1 MPTTA
6 TVPKVDEAAKAAS
19 PIPSPFERTRK
30 LNEELL
36 TVIPEMCIE
45 RARLVTQSYK
55 ETEGE
60 PMIIRRAK
68 ALDKVLREMTIFIQK
83 DQLIAGN
90 QASKLRFSPLFPE
103 TEAGYLEKEINIFA
117 QRDQDRVLV
126 PDHVRKELEEVIFP
140 YWRGKTI
147 EDIGLKTIPREI
159 VSLFRHKHPI
169 FSPDIHLTGSI
180 GHVIVDYESVLKNG
194 IKAHLA
200 VIEEK
205 LANIDMTHPD
215 AGDKYHFWTAEKIV
229 AKALIAWAKRYHE
242 YALELAETENDP
254 LWRGELLKIAERCA
268 WVPENPARDFR
279 EAVQSFWLIH
289 LPLYIEQNGLAVSPG
304 RLDRFLFPWFEK
316 DKAEGKITST
326 QAQELLECLWIKFT
340 EVMRCYD
347 FACAK
352 FYAGFSISEN
362 VVLGG
367 QDAKGN
373 DTTNELSYLM
383 LEAEKNTKLS
393 QPNLAVR
400 IHPNTPDDFLLKAV
414 EVIATGRSKP
424 ELFNDVVAVP
434 SLMACGVPMAEAR
447 DYSISGCVE
456 PVPPD
461 TNGMTNAAM
470 SNLPKALELAL
481 NNGRCRL
488 TGDRMGPETGDPR
501 TFTSFDQ
508 VMDAYQRQTA
518 YYVEKM
524 VAAINIIEKIHARE
538 MPLPYFSLVIN
549 DCIERGVDVTAGGA
563 RYNFTGPQGV
573 GLADV
578 GDSLA
583 AIKKLVFDDKAI
595 TMTELIDAL
604 DSDFD
609 GREDLRRRLI
619 NDAPKFSNDDDYVDL
634 LTKDAAA
641 VYCDEVSKYKNTRGG
656 QYRPGLY
663 SVSANV
669 PYGLNVGA
677 LPNGRKATTPL
688 ADGVSP
694 VHSSEK
700 NGPTAIMK
708 SVAKL
713 DHEKVTNGT
722 QLNMKFSP
730 QLLEGDKGKRH
741 LANLIRTFF
750 DLGGWHCQFNVVSA
764 DTLRAAQ
771 KHPDDYKWL
780 IIRVAGYSAFFLEL
794 DKGVQDDIID
804 RTEYSEI

>member
-1 MPTTA
+1 MSGIA
-6 TVPKVDEAAKAAS
+6 TVTKIEGTAEATS
-19 PIPSPFERTRK
+19 PIPSPFERTRR

-36 TVIPEMCIE
+36 TVVPEMCIE
-45 RARLVTQSYK
+45 RARIVTQSYM

-83 DQLIAGN
+83 DQLIVGN
-90 QASKLRFSPLFPE
+90 QASKLRFTPLFPE

-117 QRDQDRVLV
+117 KREQDRVIV
-126 PDHVRKELEEVIFP
+126 PKNVRNGLEEFIFP
-140 YWRGKTI
+140 YWRGRTI
-147 EDIGLKTIPREI
+147 EDIGLKAIPPDI

-194 IKAHLA
+194 IKGHLSK
-200 VIEEK
+200 INEK
-205 LANIDMTHPD
+205 LENVNLTDSD
-215 AGDKYHFWTAEKIV
+215 AGDKYHFWRAEKIV
-229 AKALIAWAKRYHE
+229 AEALIAWAKRYSAH
-242 YALELAETENDP
+242 ALELAKTESDP
-254 LWRGELLKIAERCA
+254 VWREELLKIAERCD

-279 EAVQSFWLIH
+279 EAIQSFWFVH
-289 LPLYIEQNGLAVSPG
+289 LPLFIEQNGLAVSPG
-304 RLDRFLFPWFEK
+304 RLDWFLWPWYEK
-316 DKAEGKITST
+316 DKAEGRITSE
-326 QAQELLECLWIKFT
+326 QAQEILECLWIKFT

-367 QDAKGN
+367 QDKMGN
-373 DTTNELSYLM
+373 DTTNELSFLM
-383 LEAEKNTKLS
+383 LGAEENTKLS

-400 IHPNTPDDFLLKAV
+400 VHPNTPDDFLLKAV
-414 EVIATGRSKP
+414 EVIASGRSKP
-424 ELFNDVVAVP
+424 ELFNDVVGIP
-434 SLMACGVPMAEAR
+434 SLMACGVPMEEAR
-447 DYSISGCVE
+447 VYSISGCVE
-456 PVPPD
+456 AVPPD
-461 TNGMTNAAM
+461 ANGMTNAAM
-470 SNLPKALELAL
+470 SNLAKALELAL
-481 NNGRCRL
+481 NDGRCRL
-488 TGDRMGPETGDPR
+488 TDDQMGPKTGDPKS
-501 TFTSFDQ
+501 FTSFDQ
-508 VMDAYQRQTA
+508 VMKAYRRQVA

-538 MPLPYFSLVIN
+538 MPLPYFSLLIN
-549 DCIERGVDVTAGGA
+549 DCIDRGLDVTAGGA

-583 AIKKLVFDDKAI
+583 AIKKLVFDEQKI
-595 TMTELIDAL
+595 TMAELIGAL
-604 DSDFD
+604 DNDFE
-609 GREDLRRRLI
+609 GKESLRQKLI
-619 NDAPKFSNDDDYVDL
+619 NEAPKFSNDDDYVDL
-634 LTKDAAA
+634 LTKEAAA
-641 VYCDEVSKYKNTRGG
+641 IYCDEVSKYRNTRGG
-656 QYRPGLY
+656 PYRPGLY

-669 PYGLNVGA
+669 PYGLNVAA
-677 LPNGRKATTPL
+677 LPNGRKSKIPL

-694 VHSSEK
+694 VHATEK
-700 NGPTAIMK
+700 SGPTAIVK

-730 QLLEGDKGKRH
+730 QALKRDKDRRQ

-750 DLGGWHCQFNVVSA
+750 DLGGWHCQFNVISA
-764 DTLRAAQ
+764 DTLREAQ
-771 KHPDDYKWL
+771 KHPDDYKWV

-794 DKGVQDDIID
+794 DKGVQDDIIN
-804 RTEYSEI
+804 RTEYNTF